1 MRDWTL
7 ETVLPMEEVL
17 DKMVL
22 IEVKAARAKDHL
34 RAVGLDPDEWEP
46 VATDLEG
53 PTFNEVEEK
62 WEHHTQWWFL
72 MARKEEH
79 ARVRAAYLA
88 AQAVPLTHNPFADLR
103 V

>member
-17 DKMVL
+17 TKMVL

-46 VATDLEG
+46 VATDL
-53 PTFNEVEEK
+53 
-62 WEHHTQWWFL
+62 
-72 MARKEEH
+72 
-79 ARVRAAYLA
+79 
-88 AQAVPLTHNPFADLR
+88 
-103 V
+103 